1 MVLDIQSLIG
11 LIVFILV
18 GVAVVICCVYYCSC
32 KPAWANTRRRLVTR
46 QIAQD
51 EEAND
56 QEREASHAQLRDT
69 LTANKQTRD
78 DIRNKYQ
85 LRK

>member
-1 MVLDIQSLIG
+1 MVLDIQTLIG
-11 LIVFILV
+11 LIVAIIV

-32 KPAWANTRRRLVTR
+32 KPGWANTRRRLVTR

-51 EEAND
+51 EEANNR
-56 QEREASHAQLRDT
+56 EREASHDQLRET

-85 LRK
+85 LR